1 MKTEDAK
8 DSASSPEVREI
19 PLPADGDNIAVKEV
33 EAVDEESYDREA
45 QRKEHTRT
53 ERFKDTLHV
62 GALSVLAIAAVV
74 LVAGIFVWS
83 WHFLAPATLRW
94 LTPEQIDDL
103 HRMMSS
109 ALLAV
114 FVREFS
120 KKFFR

>member
-8 DSASSPEVREI
+8 DSASSPEVRKI
-19 PLPADGDNIAVKEV
+19 PLPADGDNIAVKEL

-45 QRKEHTRT
+45 KRKEHTRA

-62 GALSVLAIAAVV
+62 GALSVLAVAAVV
-74 LVAGIFVWS
+74 LVAGIFVWG
-83 WHFLAPATLRW
+83 WHFLAPAPLRW

-120 KKFFR
+120 KKFFK